1 MQKRHFLA
9 TFGTRTH
16 SGGNDLPFN
25 IFDNILGGTIASL
38 MNDNDNAKCNSE
50 MLRKIILENI
60 STDLELS
67 KRRIQAIAELAMGDG
82 ARVNVVCGSGEFT
95 FVVHAT
101 HYCQEGNESGTCYA
115 FSFNEN

>member
-25 IFDNILGGTIASL
+25 IFDNILGDTIASF

-82 ARVNVVCGSGEFT
+82 ARVNVVIKMTSLSTPFKL
-95 FVVHAT
+95 FLNFLIKAR
-101 HYCQEGNESGTCYA
+101 YM
-115 FSFNEN
+115 SFREQN

>member
-1 MQKRHFLA
+1 MIAAVIAAFDHVYKEINKLRHFLA

-25 IFDNILGGTIASL
+25 IFDNILGDTIASF
-38 MNDNDNAKCNSE
+38 MNDNDNNAKCNSE
-50 MLRKIILENI
+50 M
-60 STDLELS
+60 
-67 KRRIQAIAELAMGDG
+67 IQAIAELVMGDG

-101 HYCQEGNESGTCYA
+101 QYCQEGNESGTCYA